1 MKKFLSIIF
10 STLLF
15 CNVAYAEDYKWEIST
30 ISDGQIVLASMNGNV
45 THGDTLMLILKN
57 SNQGKCDYV
66 QPTFSFY
73 TMAKNPAIKKI
84 QGKEIPIKTSDGNT
98 YADASL
104 VSPFLLGHRVMFS
117 MSFYKV
123 DDLINS
129 LSKYKSYDVVIVDET
144 NPKSVGQS
152 NRIENFK
159 ATDYFDIINNNWN
172 LKGAKEAI
180 LKAQKLCLKY
190 KVTKKN
196 ITESKQGTYTTSG
209 GSKYVGETKGGI
221 PHGQGTYTYANGHK
235 YVGEWKDG
243 NKNGQGTY
251 TFPDGQKHV
260 GEWKDGKTNGQ
271 GTWTWPDGN
280 KYVGNYKDGKQNGQG
295 TITYLDGTK
304 YVGEWKD
311 GKKNGQGIAIYPN
324 SGRYVG
330 EWKDDKRH
338 GQGIHTTPGV
348 GKYDGEFKNDKIHGQ
363 GTSTEAD
370 GSRYVGEFKD
380 NNFNGQGTHTTSDG
394 LKYVG
399 YFKDGKRSGQ
409 GDLIF
414 PDGEKYHGDWKD
426 ELVSD
431 NVSKEVKDGNLSKEA
446 KDDGLS
452 EEAKQ
457 FFEDHNKKKIV
468 ADEKKWIGDSM
479 SIYFWGTVIIILY
492 LGFGYL
498 GIYVFKQNPK
508 FKIYLTTKNVVVI
521 SLAYIVLVSFISGKN
536 VAFGVGAFLTPYL
549 ITVINSLYRNKLKF
563 KKTFD
568 QKFYPFFIGLLFVGF
583 VSTIISSIF

>member
-1 MKKFLSIIF
+1 MKKILSIILA
-10 STLLF
+10 LLWS
-15 CNVAYAEDYKWEIST
+15 NVGSAEDYKWKIST

-45 THGDTLMLILKN
+45 THGDTMMLILKN

-84 QGKEIPIKTSDGNT
+84 EGKTIPIKTSDGNT
-98 YADASL
+98 YADVSH
-104 VSPFLLGHRVMFS
+104 VSPFLLGHRVMLS
-117 MSFYKV
+117 MDFYKV
-123 DDLINS
+123 DELIEA

-159 ATDYFDIINNNWN
+159 ATDYFDITNNNWS
-172 LKGAKEAI
+172 LKGAKKAI

-196 ITESKQGTYTTSG
+196 ITESKQVTITFDSGSTYA
-209 GSKYVGETKGGI
+209 GEVKDGKMD
-221 PHGQGTYTYANGHK
+221 GQGTFTTLNGQK

-243 NKNGQGTY
+243 KA
-251 TFPDGQKHV
+251 
-260 GEWKDGKTNGQ
+260 NGQ
-271 GTWTWPDGN
+271 GTWTWPDGQ
-280 KYVGNYKDGKQNGQG
+280 KYVGNYKDDKYHGQG
-295 TITYLDGTK
+295 TLILSNGSK

-311 GKKNGQGIAIYPN
+311 GERNGQGIAIYPG

-338 GQGIHTTPGV
+338 GQGIHTVPGV

-370 GSRYVGEFKD
+370 GSIYVGEFKD

-431 NVSKEVKDGNLSKEA
+431 NVSKKAKDDNLSKEA

-457 FFEDHNKKKIV
+457 FFEDHNKKKII

-498 GIYVFKQNPK
+498 GIYVFKQNPT

-521 SLAYIVLVSFISGKN
+521 SLAYVVLVSFISGKN
-536 VAFGVGAFLTPYL
+536 AAFGVGAFLTPYL

-568 QKFYPFFIGLLFVGF
+568 EKFYPFFIGLLFFGF
-583 VSTIISSIF
+583 VSSIISSIF

>member
-15 CNVAYAEDYKWEIST
+15 CNVTYAEDYKWEIST

-180 LKAQKLCLKY
+180 LKAQKLCLEY
-190 KVTKKN
+190 KGTKIN
-196 ITESKQGTYTTSG
+196 ITESKQITITFDSGSTYA
-209 GSKYVGETKGGI
+209 GEVKDGKMD
-221 PHGQGTYTYANGHK
+221 GQGTFTTLNGYK

-243 NKNGQGTY
+243 KKNGQGTSTY
-251 TFPDGQKHV
+251 SDGQ
-260 GEWKDGKTNGQ
+260 
-271 GTWTWPDGN
+271 
-280 KYVGNYKDGKQNGQG
+280 KYVGNYKDDKHNGQG

-311 GKKNGQGIAIYPN
+311 GKKNGQGIAIYPG
-324 SGRYVG
+324 SGGRYVG

-338 GQGIHTTPGV
+338 GQGIHTASNV
-348 GKYDGEFKNDKIHGQ
+348 GKYVGEFKNDIMHGQ
-363 GTSTEAD
+363 GTLTEAD
-370 GSRYVGEFKD
+370 GTIYVGKFKD
-380 NNFNGQGTHTTSDG
+380 NNFNGQGTLTTSDG

-431 NVSKEVKDGNLSKEA
+431 NVSKEA
-446 KDDGLS
+446 KGDGLS
-452 EEAKQ
+452 ENSKRIIKEYKEEKIIA
-457 FFEDHNKKKIV
+457 DKKKWV
-468 ADEKKWIGDSM
+468 EFM
-479 SIYFWGTVIIILY
+479 STGFWGIIIVVAVISFHF
-492 LGFGYL
+492 GVGYL
-498 GIYVFKQNPK
+498 GIYIFKQNPK
-508 FKIYLTTKNVVVI
+508 FKRYLTTKNVVVI
-521 SLAYIVLVSFISGKN
+521 SLAYVVFVSFISAKDA
-536 VAFGVGAFLTPYL
+536 AFGVGAFLAPYL
-549 ITVINSLYRNKLKF
+549 ITIINSLFRNKFKF
-563 KKTFD
+563 RKTFD
-568 QKFYPFFIGLLFVGF
+568 EKFYPFLIGLLFLGF
-583 VSTIISSIF
+583 VSSTISSIF